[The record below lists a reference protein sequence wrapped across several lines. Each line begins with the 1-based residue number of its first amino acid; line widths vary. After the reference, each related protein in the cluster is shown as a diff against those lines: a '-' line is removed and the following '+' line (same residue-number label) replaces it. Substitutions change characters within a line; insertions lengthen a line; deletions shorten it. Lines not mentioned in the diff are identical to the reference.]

1 MLASEKK
8 ALYRFLTIYFISTIS
23 LFLVASYIFYNSA
36 KEHLIR
42 QQKEVLKRE
51 AQTIQTKLRELHR
64 SNKKVLIYPN
74 NNIVKSAIFDLDKN
88 YIFGSFNK
96 KVSLNNL
103 DKDRLNYIVKIE
115 PYYLGAAYLLVSK
128 KLNKEPIIN
137 LQKSIIFFMVIAALI
152 FLSLGYF
159 LGKLFIK
166 PLKEAIEQ
174 KNHFIQDA
182 THELN
187 TPISTILTNIELI
200 EVFNKCK
207 DAKEELKRVEIASK
221 TLSRIYDD
229 LTYINFN
236 HKVSKNIQKL
246 DISKILKQR
255 VDYFYALAKAKSI
268 EVNLDIKDNLFLNI
282 DKNDII
288 RLIDNLISNAIK
300 YNRQNGTINIYLD
313 KQKMTITDSGIGI
326 EKKDLAKITDRFKRA
341 NSSEGGFGIGL
352 NIVSLVAKEYNF
364 KLDIKSTLNQ
374 GTKVSILWQK

>member
-8 ALYRFLTIYFISTIS
+8 ALYRFLTIYLISTIS

-42 QQKEVLKRE
+42 QQKEILKRE
-51 AQTIQTKLRELHR
+51 AQTIETKLRELHK
-64 SNKKVLIYPN
+64 SNKKVLLYPN
-74 NNIVKSAIFDLDKN
+74 SSVVESAIFDLDKN
-88 YIFGSFNK
+88 YIFGSFKNR
-96 KVSLNNL
+96 VSLDNL
-103 DKDRLNYIVKIE
+103 DKSRLNSIIQIE

-128 KLNKEPIIN
+128 KIDKEPIIK
-137 LQKSIIFFMVIAALI
+137 LQHSLIFFMIIAVAI
-152 FLSLGYF
+152 FLFLGYF

-187 TPISTILTNIELI
+187 TPISIILTNIELI

-229 LTYINFN
+229 LTYINFH
-236 HKVSKNIQKL
+236 HKVSKSIKKL
-246 DISKILKQR
+246 DISKLLKQR
-255 VDYFYALAKAKSI
+255 VEYFYALAKAKHL
-268 EVNLDIKDNLFLNI
+268 EVNLEIKEQVYLNI
-282 DKNDII
+282 DKNDAI

-300 YNRQNGTINIYLD
+300 YNRHNGVINIYLD
-313 KQKMTITDSGIGI
+313 KNKFVVSDSGIGI
-326 EKKDLAKITDRFKRA
+326 NKKDLAKITDRFKRA

-364 KLDIKSTLNQ
+364 KLNITSTLNK
-374 GTKVSILWQK
+374 GTEVTILW